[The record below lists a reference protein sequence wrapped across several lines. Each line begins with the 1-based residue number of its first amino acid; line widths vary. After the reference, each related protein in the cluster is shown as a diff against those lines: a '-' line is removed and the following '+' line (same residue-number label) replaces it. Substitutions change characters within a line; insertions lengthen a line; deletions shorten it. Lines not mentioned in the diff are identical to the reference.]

1 MILENYKQQCWSDTD
16 WLYIQ
21 GLTKAI
27 EDMSILYIRNN
38 EEDDKRF
45 HVEHVFAY
53 ELYHL
58 WKDVL
63 KKENPNSLMLNGELT
78 KHYYCL
84 EKEEYKFPDVVLHSG
99 YSKSNYQCIICEIKS
114 SRNHVNNDALM
125 KDMKSLK
132 AGIESL
138 GYKCGVFI
146 YLGDDT
152 LCMISKIKQILT
164 MLEFITQ
171 KRVLF
176 VGINGEKT
184 VYEII

>member
-84 EKEEYKFPDVVLHSG
+84 E
-99 YSKSNYQCIICEIKS
+99 NYQCIICEIKS